1 MPFLIRPFRRFPIC
15 CSVTYNTGPFQGQGT
30 VWNLSYSGWRF
41 SGDLPLRPGEVCSL
55 SMSLPNQET
64 IFADAAEVRWV
75 RANGYGTEIR
85 QLDKLS
91 KSRLE
96 NYVKRLVNERAEAIP

>member
-1 MPFLIRPFRRFPIC
+1 
-15 CSVTYNTGPFQGQGT
+15 
-30 VWNLSYSGWRF
+30 
-41 SGDLPLRPGEVCSL
+41 
-55 SMSLPNQET
+55 MSLPNQET
-64 IFADAAEVRWV
+64 IFVNAAEVRWV

-85 QLDKLS
+85 QLDQLS